1 MSGRQ
6 PEHGT
11 INAEASGR
19 IYSPLDSHHREIRL
33 LNLYPASVDEEKICC
48 TLSQAKLSCSSAS
61 NVPTYE
67 ALSYVWGKPDFT
79 ECITLNDN
87 PFFITP
93 SLKYILTSLRYETRS
108 RLLWVDAL
116 CINQLDIGE
125 RSKQVALMREI
136 YSNCERDIAWLD
148 PMIGKDHGSNDIYGD
163 PHLQVK
169 EEELRVAMRLMHD
182 ITQKNPQTLKT
193 LQDQSY
199 GDGSLGLD
207 LTQQLSLGDLFR
219 EPALWQRLWVM
230 QELSLAPRLTLMCK
244 GSELSWDSLT
254 ALFKDE
260 PYFDA
265 FHMNMVSHMQHYL
278 EFNDVFVPVK
288 RIEDQRSQLRY
299 GDEAQS
305 RLMDVLV
312 RFREQQSTNP
322 KDQVYGLLG
331 LVTENHGIQVDYA
344 KSTRD
349 LYKETTIA
357 LINLSGNLDILCQ
370 NPFEVRGGPS
380 IIQETQDAPPLPSW
394 VAQINTKG
402 KDRLPLI
409 FAQRDIFNAGL
420 KYCESPCQ
428 LLGPGKDVLNLKGVI
443 LGHVGPILG
452 ERYRAT
458 RSEGTR
464 RLYLPKSALSHPR
477 DHLYKPKFGNKHLS
491 TGETSVR
498 AFWRTLVRDCTLPP
512 RMRRLGSAEIDALD
526 VQNQENMVKNRDHVQ
541 TYRLLL
547 EEKNSRSAFSYDP
560 GDDFDFGEI
569 DDHAEVMLARSFL
582 ASQGRNNLIFAVTNN
597 GLFILVRPHTEEGDV
612 VVVLDGGKLPMVLR
626 KVSAKEQHEGKE
638 NTCRLV
644 GPAYVHGFMDG
655 EAEIGVTEGWLQKQ
669 DILLI

>member
-1 MSGRQ
+1 MSGRE
-6 PEHGT
+6 PEHST
-11 INAEASGR
+11 VNAKASSR
-19 IYSPLDSHHREIRL
+19 IYSPLDSHREIRL
-33 LNLYPASVDEEKICC
+33 LNLHPTLAGEKQIRCS
-48 TLSQAKLSCSSAS
+48 LSQVELNSSSAS
-61 NVPTYE
+61 NVPAYE

-93 SLKYILTSLRYETRS
+93 SLRYILTSLRYKTRS

-148 PMIGKDHGSNDIYGD
+148 PMIGKHQDSNDIYSD
-163 PHLQVK
+163 PSLPVK
-169 EEELRVAMRLMHD
+169 EEELRVAMQLMHD
-182 ITQKNPQTLKT
+182 ITQKNPQTLRT
-193 LQDQSY
+193 LQAQSY
-199 GDGSLGLD
+199 GDGNLGLD
-207 LTQQLSLGDLFR
+207 LTQQFSLGDLFR

-265 FHMNMVSHMQHYL
+265 FHMNMVSHMQHYY
-278 EFNDVFVPVK
+278 
-288 RIEDQRSQLRY
+288 QRRQLTY

-331 LVTENHGIQVDYA
+331 LVTEDHGIQVDYT

-357 LINLSGNLDILCQ
+357 LINLSSDLDILCQ

-380 IIQETQDAPPLPSW
+380 MIQETQDIPSLPSW
-394 VAQINTKG
+394 VAQINTKS

-409 FAQRDIFNAGL
+409 FSQRGIFNAGL
-420 KYCESPCQ
+420 KCRESPCR
-428 LLGPGKDVLNLKGVI
+428 LFGPGKDVLALKGVI

-458 RSEGTR
+458 RAEGIR

-477 DHLYKPKFGNKHLS
+477 DHLYKPTFGNKHLF

-498 AFWRTLVRDCTLPP
+498 AFWRTLVKDCTLPP
-512 RMRRLGSAEIDALD
+512 RMRRLRSAEIDALD
-526 VQNQENMVKNRDHVQ
+526 VQNQENLVRNRDHVQ

-547 EEKNSRSAFSYDP
+547 EEKNSRSTFSYDP
-560 GDDFDFGEI
+560 GDDFDFGEV

-582 ASQGRNNLIFAVTNN
+582 ASRGVNNLIFAMTGN
-597 GLFILVRPHTEEGDV
+597 GLFMLVRPHTEEGDV

-626 KVSAKEQHEGKE
+626 KVGAKEQHAGDG
-638 NTCRLV
+638 NTYRLV

-655 EAEIGVTEGWLQKQ
+655 QAEIGVIEGWLQKQ
-669 DILLI
+669 DVLLI